1 MGHAPAGPGT
11 DAAVPRSRDDGF
23 WATRGRRLL
32 ELWIAGAV
40 LSLLVTGAS
49 ALGWLERLQAGT
61 LDLVQRLGGRR
72 SPPEVVIVAIDEAAF
87 ESLGARQPIPRD
99 YLARVTRGA
108 RQAGAAVVALDIMLS
123 VATTLEAD
131 EALARALL
139 EFGADGGSGLVV
151 VDAPAPASGPLGAA
165 AFRAAVARGSD
176 RVPVD
181 ADGVVRRMAPLLPGG
196 DGTVVPALSL
206 AALAAVR
213 PPSPSPGALG
223 ATGSPAPPAPSA
235 PAAISPGRL
244 ATDLADYPRWEDGRW
259 APGTS
264 PAVPLRPGDFWRIP
278 FLGPAESVLRLPA
291 DAVAALGD
299 AAPNVA
305 EDNPLRGR
313 IVLVGATFA
322 DSRDFVQTPVGRLPG
337 VEVHANLVHMLA
349 TRRLIRPSGFAVGLA
364 AQLAVVL
371 IAGVVLTLWRPL
383 PGTLLV
389 LALTLAVGLPASY
402 LAYHGAG
409 YTVDVVLP
417 VVATCALGLGAEA
430 LRRRR
435 LVDSFGRYVGREVMR
450 AVVADSG
457 ALRGDRREVT
467 ILVSDLRG
475 FTTLSETM
483 PAERVA
489 AHLNEYF
496 PAMIEAIF
504 RHRGMINDFI
514 GDGILAVFG
523 APLPDPEHAIRAAGA
538 ALAMQEALTR
548 LNRDWAARGLPALRM
563 GIGVHTGTVFAGNV
577 GGPGRIK
584 YTVVGDAVNVTAR
597 LESLN
602 KDLSTTTL
610 VTEETRRAIGDRAET
625 RYRGEVPVKG
635 RTEPLRVHEL
645 LAVHGDGAAPAGGAG
660 RGA

>member
-1 MGHAPAGPGT
+1 VG
-11 DAAVPRSRDDGF
+11 
-23 WATRGRRLL
+23 
-32 ELWIAGAV
+32 
-40 LSLLVTGAS
+40 
-49 ALGWLERLQAGT
+49 
-61 LDLVQRLGGRR
+61 
-72 SPPEVVIVAIDEAAF
+72 
-87 ESLGARQPIPRD
+87 
-99 YLARVTRGA
+99 
-108 RQAGAAVVALDIMLS
+108 LDITLG
-123 VATTLEAD
+123 VATTREAD
-131 EALARALL
+131 EALVRTLL
-139 EFGADGGSGLVV
+139 EFGAEGRSGLVV
-151 VDAPAPASGPLGAA
+151 ADGPAAATGPLAA
-165 AFRAAVARGSD
+165 PDFRAAVPRGSD

-181 ADGVVRRMAPLLPGG
+181 ADGVVRRMAPLLPGS
-196 DGTVVPALSL
+196 DGTFVPALSL
-206 AALAAVR
+206 AALGAAKSR
-213 PPSPSPGALG
+213 TPS
-223 ATGSPAPPAPSA
+223 GSPPAPASVGA
-235 PAAISPGRL
+235 PPSLASPPTPVAA
-244 ATDLADYPRWEDGRW
+244 DLADYPRWEDGRW
-259 APGTS
+259 APGGS
-264 PAVPLRPGDFWRIP
+264 PSILLRSGDLWRIP
-278 FLGPAESVLRLPA
+278 FLGPAESVLRIPA

-299 AAPNVA
+299 AGTEVA

-349 TRRLIRPSGFAVGLA
+349 TRRLLRPSGFAVGLA

-450 AVVADSG
+450 AVVADSA

-548 LNRDWAARGLPALRM
+548 LNQDWAARGLPALRM

-602 KDLSTTTL
+602 KELSTTTL
-610 VTEETRRAIGDRAET
+610 VTEEARRAIGDRAET

-635 RTEPLRVHEL
+635 RAEPLRVHEL
-645 LAVHGDGAAPAGGAG
+645 LAVHGEGHDAAPGGGAG